1 MPKWIFQKISGEQ
14 QSPAGGEVTY
24 TAMDTLKKIEN
35 NDMKIRRLYYLAP
48 L

>member
-1 MPKWIFQKISGEQ
+1 MNAKMDIPKNKWRSTGEE
-14 QSPAGGEVTY
+14 GTY

-35 NDMKIRRLYYLAP
+35 NDMNIRRLYYLAP